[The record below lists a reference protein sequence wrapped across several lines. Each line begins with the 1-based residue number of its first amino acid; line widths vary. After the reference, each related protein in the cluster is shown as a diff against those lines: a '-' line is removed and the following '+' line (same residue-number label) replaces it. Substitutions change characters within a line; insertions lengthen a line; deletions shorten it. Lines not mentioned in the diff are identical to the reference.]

1 MQKGK
6 IKNILK
12 KEIKRKLAELR
23 KLVKKKERNE
33 GKIGKYTG
41 MNRPYSNHISYDED
55 KNKKLINS

>member
-23 KLVKKKERNE
+23 KLVKKKRE
-33 GKIGKYTG
+33 K
-41 MNRPYSNHISYDED
+41 
-55 KNKKLINS
+55 